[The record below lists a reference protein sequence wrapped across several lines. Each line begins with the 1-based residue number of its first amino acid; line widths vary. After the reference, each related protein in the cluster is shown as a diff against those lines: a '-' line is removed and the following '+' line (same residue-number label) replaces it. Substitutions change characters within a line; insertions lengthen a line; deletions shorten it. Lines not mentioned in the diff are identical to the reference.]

1 MRSINQVRHF
11 YVANTAAATVNKES
25 AAGTIAVVNGSDSIV
40 FKYMSPGGV
49 VTSDEIKKDNV
60 LYAKHTAAADMN
72 LKLKK
77 VTLELADNPVEGEE
91 YIVKVYFKNYAG
103 AGDDNYTVKYGMAVA
118 KKDDDKIT
126 LIKKIGQSLEKNL
139 KDLVPLAVVD
149 YTTTSGQLY
158 ITETTQDWV
167 AGVKPLAVSHF
178 DVEVLPTA
186 WANVDANGY
195 LPSAITEVATVDGNR
210 VSGIKVA
217 DMEWFHIGARGDMYR
232 GFGHPHGVRTETLSN
247 PKAAYD
253 IIDIHYAYVGPN
265 EGAQKSEKTI
275 TIAVPAGNK
284 DVTDA
289 LAEAGIPGFADSNPN
304 TSVLPASEE

>member
-11 YVANTAAATVNKES
+11 YVANTAAATVDKES

-49 VTSDEIKKDNV
+49 VTSDEIKKDNI
-60 LYAKHTAAADMN
+60 LYAKHTEASAMS

-77 VTLELADNPVEGEE
+77 VTLEFAEDPVEGEE

-118 KKDDDKIT
+118 KKGDTKIT

-149 YTTTSGQLY
+149 YTSASGKLI
-158 ITETTQDWV
+158 ITETTQSWEV
-167 AGVKPLAVSHF
+167 GVKPLAVSHF
-178 DVEVLPTA
+178 DVEVMPTA
-186 WANVDANGY
+186 WAVVDENGY
-195 LPSAITEVATVDGNR
+195 LPSAIEPVATVGANQ

-232 GFGHPHGVRTETLSN
+232 GFGHPFGVRTETLAD
-247 PKAAYD
+247 PKKAYD

-265 EGAQKSEKTI
+265 EGVQKSEKTI
-275 TIAVPAGNK
+275 SIAAPADEINRAEYGIK
-284 DVTDA
+284 AA
-289 LAEAGIPGFADSNPN
+289 LAAADI
-304 TSVLPASEE
+304 TVG

>member
-11 YVANTAAATVNKES
+11 YVANTAAATVDKES

-49 VTSDEIKKDNV
+49 VTSDEIKKDNI
-60 LYAKHTAAADMN
+60 LYAKHTLASKMN

-77 VTLELADNPVEGEE
+77 VTLELADDPVVGEE

-103 AGDDNYTVKYGMAVA
+103 AGDDNHTVKYGMAVA
-118 KKDDDKIT
+118 KTGDTKAT

-149 YTTTSGQLY
+149 YSISGKLY
-158 ITETTQDWV
+158 ITETTQSWEV
-167 AGVKPLAVSHF
+167 GVKPLAVSHF

-186 WANVDANGY
+186 WAKVDEKDY
-195 LPSAITEVATVDGNR
+195 LPSEITSVATIGANQ

-232 GFGHPHGVRTETLSN
+232 GFGHPFGVKTETLAD
-247 PKAAYD
+247 PKTAYD
-253 IIDIHYAYVGPN
+253 TIDIHYAYVGPN
-265 EGAQKSEKTI
+265 EGVQKSEKTI
-275 TIAVPAGNK
+275 TIAAPATEINK
-284 DVTDA
+284 ESYGIMTALTAAGVTV
-289 LAEAGIPGFADSNPN
+289 G
-304 TSVLPASEE
+304 

>member
-11 YVANTAAATVNKES
+11 YVANTAAAIVDKES

-49 VTSDEIKKDNV
+49 VTSDEIKKDNI
-60 LYAKHTAAADMN
+60 LYAKHTEASAMSLN
-72 LKLKK
+72 LKK
-77 VTLELADNPVEGEE
+77 VTLEFAEDPVEGEE

-118 KKDDDKIT
+118 KKDDTKIT

-149 YTTTSGQLY
+149 YTSTSGKLI
-158 ITETTQDWV
+158 ITETTQSWE

-178 DVEVLPTA
+178 DVEVMPTA
-186 WANVDANGY
+186 WAKVDENGY
-195 LPSAITEVATVDGNR
+195 LPSVPESVATVGANQ

-232 GFGHPHGVRTETLSN
+232 GFGHPFGVRTETLAD
-247 PKAAYD
+247 PKKAYD
-253 IIDIHYAYVGPN
+253 IVDIHYAYVGPN
-265 EGAQKSEKTI
+265 EGVQKSEKTI
-275 TIAVPAGNK
+275 SIAAPANEITKESVGIK
-284 DVTDA
+284 TALTAAGVTVD
-289 LAEAGIPGFADSNPN
+289 
-304 TSVLPASEE
+304 

>member
-11 YVANTAAATVNKES
+11 YVANTAATIVDKES
-25 AAGTIAVVNGSDSIV
+25 ATGTIAVVPGSDSIV

-49 VTSDEIKKDNV
+49 VTSDEIKKDCI
-60 LYAKHTAAADMN
+60 LYTKHTLASAMG

-77 VTLELADNPVEGEE
+77 VTLEFAEDPVEGEE

-118 KKDDDKIT
+118 KKDDTKIT

-149 YTTTSGQLY
+149 YSTEGKLF
-158 ITETTQDWV
+158 ITETTQSWEV
-167 AGVKPLAVSHF
+167 GVKPLAVSHF
-178 DVEVLPTA
+178 DVEVMPTA
-186 WANVDANGY
+186 WAKVDENGY
-195 LPSAITEVATVDGNR
+195 LPSVPEPVATVGANQ

-232 GFGHPHGVRTETLSN
+232 GFGHPFGVKTETLAD
-247 PKAAYD
+247 PKKAYD
-253 IIDIHYAYVGPN
+253 TLDIHYAYVGPN
-265 EGAQKSEKTI
+265 EGVQKSEKTI
-275 TIAVPAGNK
+275 TIAAPTGEIAK
-284 DVTDA
+284 IKTT
-289 LAEAGIPGFADSNPN
+289 LAEDAGITVG
-304 TSVLPASEE
+304 